1 MTATLTPAREEA
13 RLAAT
18 VANPA
23 AGKEQAMPGRVSRS
37 TLAGQPMAAQLM
49 ATSLALAVVAGGA
62 AACTPTI
69 RIEASDK
76 PITINLNVKIDQE
89 IRYRLDK
96 DLEDA
101 IASNPNLF

>member
-1 MTATLTPAREEA
+1 MTVRLTPAREAA
-13 RLAAT
+13 RVPAKSA
-18 VANPA
+18 A
-23 AGKEQAMPGRVSRS
+23 AGQSTEQAMPEAPTGFP
-37 TLAGQPMAAQLM
+37 TAGPVAGVAMAASV
-49 ATSLALAVVAGGA
+49 ALALGA
-62 AACTPTI
+62 AACTPTV

-101 IASNPNLF
+101 IASNPDLF

>member
-1 MTATLTPAREEA
+1 VTVRLTPTREAARY
-13 RLAAT
+13 T
-18 VANPA
+18 VKPA
-23 AGKEQAMPGRVSRS
+23 AAGESTERAMPEAS
-37 TLAGQPMAAQLM
+37 TRATTAAPVASVAMAASV
-49 ATSLALAVVAGGA
+49 ALALGV
-62 AACTPTI
+62 AACTPTV

-101 IASNPNLF
+101 IASNPDLF

>member
-1 MTATLTPAREEA
+1 MSAS
-13 RLAAT
+13 
-18 VANPA
+18 
-23 AGKEQAMPGRVSRS
+23 AGQSKEQAMPETPTGIPVSGPV
-37 TLAGQPMAAQLM
+37 AGIAMAASV
-49 ATSLALAVVAGGA
+49 ALALGAG
-62 AACTPTI
+62 ACTPTV

-101 IASNPNLF
+101 IASNPDLF

>member
-1 MTATLTPAREEA
+1 M
-13 RLAAT
+13 
-18 VANPA
+18 A
-23 AGKEQAMPGRVSRS
+23 AGKEQAMPERLFPRNASRM
-37 TLAGQPMAAQLM
+37 LAAGLAMAV
-49 ATSLALAVVAGGA
+49 ATGAV
-62 AACTPTI
+62 ACTPTV

-101 IASNPNLF
+101 IAANPDLF